1 MKLDNRKA
9 KILEFI
15 IDMYIKSGEP
25 VSSKT
30 ISELFQNT
38 ISSATIRNEMARL
51 YELGFLEQPH
61 TSAGRVPSQLGYRL
75 YVDQIMKKKSLS
87 EEQTRQIESWFNIRD
102 LDYSSLIK
110 NSGKILSE
118 ITSCMTILSSMA
130 FKSLIIT
137 KIEIIEVS
145 NMALAVILVTSSGII
160 KSKVCK
166 VDFDINFET
175 LDYIYRFVNNTF
187 AGKSVEK
194 ISKNYINSITTGLDN
209 YQSFFSPIF
218 YNIYEMCESLQTS
231 DFYIDGQ
238 INLLLYKEL
247 KDVASDIIKIF
258 SNKNTVIDIINDKF
272 INLSDNCGAAV
283 IKFGR
288 ELKRAEL
295 IDICLIISKYNIS
308 NIGTGNILIVG
319 PGRLNYS
326 VLVPWIE
333 YFSKMLSVVLS
344 ESLEIK

>member
-1 MKLDNRKA
+1 MKLDSRKM

-30 ISELFQNT
+30 ISLLFERS

-61 TSAGRVPSQLGYRL
+61 TSAGRIPSQLGYRL
-75 YVDQIMKKKSLS
+75 YVDKIMKKKTLS
-87 EEQTRQIESWFNIRD
+87 NEQTRQIESWFNIRD

-110 NSGKILSE
+110 NSGKLLSE
-118 ITSCMTILSSMA
+118 ITACMTVLSSMA
-130 FKSLIIT
+130 FVSLVIK

-145 NMALAVILVTSSGII
+145 KMALAVILITSSGVI

-166 VDFDINFET
+166 VDFDLNFET
-175 LDYIYRFVNNTF
+175 LDYIYRFVNNAF
-187 AGKSVEK
+187 SGKSVEE
-194 ISKNYINSITTGLDN
+194 ISRDYISSITINLNN

-218 YNIYEMCESLQTS
+218 YNIYEMCKSLQTS

-238 INLLLYKEL
+238 INLLNYKEL
-247 KDVASDIIKIF
+247 KDVVSDVIRIF
-258 SNKNTVIDIINDKF
+258 SNKKTVTEIISHNYFDGLKNGDKT
-272 INLSDNCGAAV
+272 V

-295 IDICLIISKYNIS
+295 IDICLIISRYNIAD
-308 NIGTGNILIVG
+308 IGTGNILLVG
-319 PGRLNYS
+319 PERLDYS
-326 VLVPWIE
+326 ILVPWVE

-344 ESLEIK
+344 ESLEII